1 MLNVL
6 AGTLMVSSRM
16 ETFVHARNTPNA
28 PSAVPRNRFGLRA
41 FRRSRMS

>member
-16 ETFVHARNTPNA
+16 DSFVHERKSPKA
-28 PSAVPRNRFGLRA
+28 PTATPRNRFGLRA
-41 FRRSRMS
+41 FARGRTS